1 MEKFVLAVR
10 KFASDEEGV
19 TAVEY
24 GLIAALIA
32 VAVVVT
38 VAAVGTQLN
47 TLFGK
52 IKDCLTIPRGATC
65 PTT

>member
-1 MEKFVLAVR
+1 MNKVLLGTR
-10 KFASDEEGV
+10 DFLRDEEGV

-38 VAAVGTQLN
+38 VTAVGSELN
-47 TLFGK
+47 KVFKK
-52 IKDCLTIPRGATC
+52 IEDCLKKPSDC
-65 PTT
+65 K